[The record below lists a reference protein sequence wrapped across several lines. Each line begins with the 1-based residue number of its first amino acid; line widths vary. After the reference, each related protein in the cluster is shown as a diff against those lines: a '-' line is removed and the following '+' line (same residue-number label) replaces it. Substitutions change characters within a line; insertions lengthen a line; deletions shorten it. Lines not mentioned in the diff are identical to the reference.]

1 MNSGC
6 IVEPVFLT
14 SRVPHAHKKNGR
26 GHKAITKKLCQEAMH
41 KKIVC
46 MNLAYPYI
54 VLDPKNPKGPPIKI
68 KIQLNI
74 MH

>member
-14 SRVPHAHKKNGR
+14 SRVPHAHKKMVEDIKQSQR
-26 GHKAITKKLCQEAMH
+26 SCVKRPCI

-68 KIQLNI
+68 KKK
-74 MH
+74 